1 MFARAARLREM
12 MATAA
17 RRLLVR
23 RGQTAPALRRLST
36 TPPPP
41 PAGATLRLFGY
52 AICPFCHV
60 VRSAA
65 RYTRTT
71 IALTEVNPLTK
82 AEIKFSTEH
91 RKVPIAVFDDGS
103 VIVESAAIVDE
114 LLKRSPPSEDFA
126 SPAARTWAAW
136 ATSDLA
142 PMVYPNITKTYG
154 ECRRALAYADE
165 AFGPVDAFLVKHVGA
180 LGMSLAHGKIKKKY
194 NIEDERAALF
204 EKLMVWESR
213 VGDRP
218 FRGGDAPDMA
228 DVAVHGVLGAVA
240 GLPARDDVV
249 EAHPKIGAWLERV
262 EAALGGEKVVVR

>member
-1 MFARAARLREM
+1 MSAV
-12 MATAA
+12 
-17 RRLLVR
+17 RRLLSS
-23 RGQTAPALRRLST
+23 A
-36 TPPPP
+36 PPPP
-41 PAGATLRLFGY
+41 EGATLRLFGY

-65 RYTRTT
+65 RYTGTT

-114 LLKRSPPSEDFA
+114 LLRRRPPSEDFA

-136 ATSDLA
+136 ATGELA
-142 PMVYPNITKTYG
+142 PMVYPNITKTFG

-204 EKLMVWESR
+204 DKLTTWEAR
-213 VGDRP
+213 IGDRP

-228 DVAVHGVLGAVA
+228 DVAVHGVLGAVS

-249 EAHPKIGAWLERV
+249 AAHPKIGAWLERV
-262 EAALGGEKVVVR
+262 EAALGGEKVVVVR

>member
-1 MFARAARLREM
+1 

-17 RRLLVR
+17 RRLFVR
-23 RGQTAPALRRLST
+23 RGPTALRRLGT
-36 TPPPP
+36 PPPPP
-41 PAGATLRLFGY
+41 PAGAALRLFGY

-65 RYTRTT
+65 RYTKTT

-82 AEIKFSTEH
+82 AEIKFSEKH

-103 VIVESAAIVDE
+103 IVVESMKIVDE
-114 LLKRSPPSEDFA
+114 LLRRSPPPEDFA
-126 SPAARTWAAW
+126 SESARTWAAW
-136 ATSDLA
+136 ATNELA
-142 PMVYPNITKTYG
+142 PMMYPNITSTYS
-154 ECRRALAYADE
+154 ECRRALSYADG
-165 AFGPVDAFLVKHVGA
+165 AFGSMDAFLIKNVGA

-204 EKLMVWESR
+204 DKLATWEAR

-218 FRGGDAPDMA
+218 FRGGDAPDLA

-262 EAALGGEKVVVR
+262 EAALGGERVVVR

>member
-1 MFARAARLREM
+1 M

-23 RGQTAPALRRLST
+23 RGPRALRRLGT
-36 TPPPP
+36 APPPP
-41 PAGATLRLFGY
+41 PAGAALRLFGY
-52 AICPFCHV
+52 SICPFCHV

-65 RYTRTT
+65 RYTKTP

-103 VIVESAAIVDE
+103 IIVESAAIVDE
-114 LLKRSPPSEDFA
+114 LLRRSPPSEDFA
-126 SPAARTWAAW
+126 SESARTWAAW
-136 ATSDLA
+136 ATNELA
-142 PMVYPNITKTYG
+142 PMVYPNITKSYG

-180 LGMSLAHGKIKKKY
+180 LGMSLAHGKVKEKY
-194 NIEDERAALF
+194 NIADERAALF
-204 EKLMVWESR
+204 EKLTTWEAR
-213 VGDRP
+213 IGE
-218 FRGGDAPDMA
+218 RGGDSIDLA

-249 EAHPKIGAWLERV
+249 EAHPKIGAWLGRV

>member
-1 MFARAARLREM
+1 
-12 MATAA
+12 MATAV
-17 RRLLVR
+17 RRLLSS
-23 RGQTAPALRRLST
+23 A
-36 TPPPP
+36 PPPP
-41 PAGATLRLFGY
+41 EGATLRLFGY

-65 RYTRTT
+65 RYTRKT

-82 AEIKFSTEH
+82 AEIKFSPKH

-114 LLKRSPPSEDFA
+114 LLRRRPPSEDFA
-126 SPAARTWAAW
+126 SPSARTWAAW

-154 ECRRALAYADE
+154 ECRQALAYADE

-194 NIEDERAALF
+194 DIEDERAALF
-204 EKLMVWESR
+204 EKLMMWEAR
-213 VGDRP
+213 IGERP
-218 FRGGDAPDMA
+218 FRGGDAPDLA

-262 EAALGGEKVVVR
+262 EAALGGERVVVR

>member
-12 MATAA
+12 MATAV

-23 RGQTAPALRRLST
+23 RGPTASALRRLGT
-36 TPPPP
+36 APPPP
-41 PAGATLRLFGY
+41 PEGATLRLFGY

-65 RYTRTT
+65 RYTNTT

-114 LLKRSPPSEDFA
+114 LLKRSPPSEEFA
-126 SPAARTWAAW
+126 SPAARKWAAW
-136 ATSDLA
+136 ATGELA

-204 EKLMVWESR
+204 DKLATWEAR
-213 VGDRP
+213 IGDRP
-218 FRGGDAPDMA
+218 FRGGDAMDLA

>member
-1 MFARAARLREM
+1 M
-12 MATAA
+12 
-17 RRLLVR
+17 
-23 RGQTAPALRRLST
+23 APALRRLGT
-36 TPPPP
+36 TAPPP

-103 VIVESAAIVDE
+103 IIVESAAIVDE
-114 LLKRSPPSEDFA
+114 LLRRSPPSEEFA
-126 SPAARTWAAW
+126 SPSARKWAAW

-154 ECRRALAYADE
+154 ECRRALAYADD

-204 EKLMVWESR
+204 EKLMVWEAR
-213 VGDRP
+213 IGE
-218 FRGGDAPDMA
+218 RGGDSIDLA

-249 EAHPKIGAWLERV
+249 EARPKIGAWLERV
-262 EAALGGEKVVVR
+262 EAALGGERVVVR